1 MFSLRRTILAV
12 GLFAALV
19 GFRPLAGA
27 LFPGIPPTLLPPVWV
42 SSLWAGPIALLT
54 MLRNPHSRLVGFV
67 WIGWFVIGSLNVVA
81 SYAAVGSYWD
91 LDVGYAD
98 FLYVAFTFFFFLG
111 LLSVDIRT
119 PIGPQSEE
127 PKSQGF
133 DLLFTTFLA
142 AFPLLYA
149 WSMYRALGTF
159 PLLQGINLTQEM
171 YELDYGSL
179 YGYSIILVLAA
190 LVALQRARAARS
202 RLSRWVHYSFLVVV
216 LLISVLDGK
225 RFNLMLFLAG
235 ALAYELRVAGR
246 RSGRIGRA
254 WITGAIVAASLVLYV
269 GVLVLREGFN
279 VDAYTGVTLQLAA
292 VGVEHRDFVYTVNHF
307 APGQI
312 PNYHWAQSALFSA
325 LNSSLLGAFGID
337 KLRYV
342 LTGSAYAWR
351 DLLGID
357 FGIRTGIISELYFAY
372 GWLGLPVMLG
382 VGAIIGFVARRL
394 WTART
399 RRGLIYACAAYAIL
413 LLAPVG
419 QTTSTTGGL
428 TVVFYAFVLSALT
441 RRVIAALRTPPA
453 LSALI
458 ATQ

>member
-1 MFSLRRTILAV
+1 
-12 GLFAALV
+12 
-19 GFRPLAGA
+19 
-27 LFPGIPPTLLPPVWV
+27 
-42 SSLWAGPIALLT
+42 
-54 MLRNPHSRLVGFV
+54 MLRNPHSRLVAFV

-98 FLYVAFTFFFFLG
+98 LVYVVFTFCFFLG
-111 LLSVDIRT
+111 LLTVDIRT
-119 PIGPQSEE
+119 PTGPQSEE

-149 WSMYRALGTF
+149 WSMHRALGSF

-171 YELDYGSL
+171 YELDYGPL

-190 LVALQRARAARS
+190 LVALHRARAARS
-202 RLSRWVHYSFLVVV
+202 RISRWVHYSFLTLV
-216 LLISVLDGK
+216 LFISVLDGK
-225 RFNLMLFLAG
+225 RFNLMLFIAG
-235 ALAYELRVAGR
+235 ALAYELRVAGP
-246 RSGRIGRA
+246 RSGRLRRA
-254 WITGAIVAASLVLYV
+254 WITGSVVAAAIVLYV
-269 GVLVLREGFN
+269 GVLVLREGLN

-307 APGQI
+307 APGEI

-325 LNSSLLGAFGID
+325 LNSRLLAAFGVD
-337 KLRYV
+337 KLRHV

-372 GWLGLPVMLG
+372 GWLGLPVMIG

-428 TVVFYAFVLSALT
+428 TVVFYAFVLSAFT
-441 RRVIAALRTPPA
+441 RRVIAALRPPPMQ
-453 LSALI
+453 SAEWGTL
-458 ATQ
+458 AAQASSAVTS